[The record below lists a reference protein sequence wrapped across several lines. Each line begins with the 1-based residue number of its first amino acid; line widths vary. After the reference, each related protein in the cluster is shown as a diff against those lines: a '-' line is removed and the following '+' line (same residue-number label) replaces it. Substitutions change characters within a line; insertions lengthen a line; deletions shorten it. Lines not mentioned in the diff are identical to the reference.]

1 MCFLSLFRKKKPK
14 PIPQTG
20 TGDDMLIVNNLNGFG
35 GKPQLAP
42 VVAGVD
48 GISGGTSITVP
59 IPTGLQPNDIILV
72 FFETAAGTTVAT
84 PSGFTLIYE
93 NDDLTSAVTQINS
106 YWKRATGS
114 ETSFSQTA
122 TDHQCAL
129 VLLVRGCPL
138 TGTPYEGATVS
149 KTGSTTT
156 PVLPTPT
163 TTGTDRLV
171 IQGIARGTDTGSSQF
186 SSPTNSA
193 LESVTL
199 LGEYATATG
208 NGGGIAVVSGID
220 RIAGSSG
227 TTSIGYSGSAT
238 NFATTVFAMLPA

>member
-1 MCFLSLFRKKKPK
+1 
-14 PIPQTG
+14 
-20 TGDDMLIVNNLNGFG
+20 MLRINNLNGFG

-42 VVAGVD
+42 FVAGVD
-48 GISGGTSITVP
+48 GIAGGTSVTVP

-72 FFETAAGTTVAT
+72 FFETDAGTTVAT
-84 PSGFTLIYE
+84 PSGFTLIKE
-93 NDDLTSAVTQINS
+93 NDDLLSTETQINS

-114 ETSFSQTA
+114 ETSFTQTA

-129 VLLVRGCPL
+129 VALVRGCIAS
-138 TGTPYEGATVS
+138 GTPYEGMTFS

-163 TTGTDRLV
+163 TLGVDRLV
-171 IQGIARGTDTGSSQF
+171 IQGIARGTDTASSEF
-186 SSPTNSA
+186 SSPTNSD
-193 LESVTL
+193 LQSVTL
-199 LGEYATATG
+199 VGQYGTATG

-227 TTSIGYSGSAT
+227 TTSISYSGSAT
-238 NFATTVFAMLPA
+238 YFATTVFAMIPEN